1 MHASLFVSG
10 TSIPDCDRPGHR
22 ISLHFRRDILQFCH
36 IFAAAAGKETSGRS
50 TGLPRQCA
58 HWLAMTRLFGLGRL
72 TIPPSASPTPPFT
85 QGRLSAAAGLRAD
98 KGIGPYRV
106 RWIKR
111 GAFRCGGGFGRPM
124 AAPTDASGVRRW
136 TEHTKPGPSRLR
148 RPRRDT
154 KYKTFGPWQDCTP
167 FSECAPHPLPAQPAR
182 KRLPHGTQGGL
193 LSAAWF
199 PT

>member
-1 MHASLFVSG
+1 MPPCLFLAPVYQTATGRAIESPYISGAISYSFVTFFRASPLRGSWRAAPERG
-10 TSIPDCDRPGHR
+10 MRRPLRHLLR
-22 ISLHFRRDILQFCH
+22 KCH
-36 IFAAAAGKETSGRS
+36 IPSRRGGK
-50 TGLPRQCA
+50 P
-58 HWLAMTRLFGLGRL
+58 
-72 TIPPSASPTPPFT
+72 
-85 QGRLSAAAGLRAD
+85 LR
-98 KGIGPYRV
+98 R
-106 RWIKR
+106 
-111 GAFRCGGGFGRPM
+111 GFGRPM
-124 AAPTDASGVRRW
+124 ATPTDVSGVRRW